1 MMEKLKNIFKFG
13 AKSTV
18 TSPFERFDNMFADS
32 LKEDII
38 RIEIGDDLIKFGNRL
53 CELVDIVRN
62 EICEETGF
70 IMPLVRIIDNQAL
83 QENKYRILLRGNTVF
98 VDYVV
103 PNKAWAEEV
112 FPHDLKKVV
121 QNNLSAVFTNE
132 LTEKYIETVQKT
144 NSWLV
149 CEVFNCISTSEIR
162 IILLDILKEG
172 KSIKDINYIF
182 EKINEQIFIEN
193 KFHYREPH
201 TVAKEIIKSL

>member
-1 MMEKLKNIFKFG
+1 MIEKLKNIFKFG
-13 AKSTV
+13 TQNTV
-18 TSPFERFDNMFADS
+18 TSPFERLDNMFSDS
-32 LKEDII
+32 LKEDVI
-38 RIEIGDDLIKFGNRL
+38 RIEIGDDLTKFGERM
-53 CELVDIVRN
+53 CDIVDNVRK
-62 EICEETGF
+62 EICEENGF

-103 PNKAWAEEV
+103 PNKDWAEEV
-112 FPHDLKKVV
+112 FPHDLKNVV

-132 LTEKYIETVQKT
+132 ITEKYIEAVQKT

-149 CEVFNCISTSEIR
+149 CEIYNTISTSEIR
-162 IILLDILKEG
+162 IILLDILKKG

-193 KFHYREPH
+193 KCHCREPH
-201 TVAKEIIKSL
+201 KIADEIIKSI

>member
-1 MMEKLKNIFKFG
+1 MIERIKKIFNFCAKNH
-13 AKSTV
+13 V
-18 TSPFERFDNMFADS
+18 TSPFEKFDNMFSSS
-32 LKEDII
+32 LGEDII
-38 RIEIGDDLIKFGNRL
+38 RIEIGDDLIKFGDRM
-53 CELVDIVRN
+53 CEILDEVRH
-62 EICEETGF
+62 EICEENGF
-70 IMPLVRIIDNQAL
+70 IMPLVRIIDNQGL
-83 QENKYRILLRGNTVF
+83 QENKYRIIIRGNTVY

-103 PNKAWAEEV
+103 PNKDWVEEV
-112 FPHDLKKVV
+112 FPHDLKKVI
-121 QNNLSAVFTNE
+121 NENLSAVFTNE

-201 TVAKEIIKSL
+201 KLAKEILKSL

>member
-1 MMEKLKNIFKFG
+1 MIEKIKNIFKFG
-13 AKSTV
+13 TKTLV
-18 TSPFERFDNMFADS
+18 TSPFERLDNMFSES

-38 RIEIGDDLIKFGNRL
+38 RIEIGEDLTKFGDRM
-53 CELVDIVRN
+53 CEIVDEIRN
-62 EICEETGF
+62 EICDETGF

-83 QENKYRILLRGNTVF
+83 QENKYRIILRGNTVF

-103 PNKAWAEEV
+103 PNKDWVEEV
-112 FPHDLKKVV
+112 FPHDLKKVI

-132 LTEKYIETVQKT
+132 IVEKYIETVQKT

-201 TVAKEIIKSL
+201 KLAKEIIKSL